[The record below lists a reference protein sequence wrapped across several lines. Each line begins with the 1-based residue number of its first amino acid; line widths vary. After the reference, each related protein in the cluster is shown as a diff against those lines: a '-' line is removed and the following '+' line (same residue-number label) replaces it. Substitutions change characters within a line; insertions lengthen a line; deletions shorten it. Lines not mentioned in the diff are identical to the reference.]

1 MARVATVYY
10 GQPEPYYY
18 NVRFIIKATGVKLV
32 KSFESPYNAR
42 QFVNKLKHSKRCV
55 LLSYPNFD

>member
-1 MARVATVYY
+1 MARVATVYD

-18 NVRFIIKATGVKLV
+18 NVRFIIKATGVKLT

-55 LLSYPNFD
+55 LLSHPNFD

>member
-1 MARVATVYY
+1 MARVATVYD

-18 NVRFIIKATGVKLV
+18 NVRFIINATGVKLT

-42 QFVNKLKHSKRCV
+42 QFVNKLKHSKRCTLV
-55 LLSYPNFD
+55 SHPLFK

>member
-1 MARVATVYY
+1 MARAATVYY

-18 NVRFIIKATGVKLV
+18 NVRFIIKATGVKLT

-42 QFVNKLKHSKRCV
+42 QFVNKLKHSKHCV
-55 LLSYPNFD
+55 LLSYPNFK

>member
-1 MARVATVYY
+1 MARVATVYD

-18 NVRFIIKATGVKLV
+18 NVRFIINATGVKLT

-42 QFVNKLKHSKRCV
+42 QFVNKLKHSKRFTLV
-55 LLSYPNFD
+55 SYPLFK

>member
-1 MARVATVYY
+1 MARVATVYD

-18 NVRFIIKATGVKLV
+18 NVSFIINATGVKLT

-42 QFVNKLKHSKRCV
+42 QFVNKLKHSKRCTLV
-55 LLSYPNFD
+55 SYPLFK

>member
-1 MARVATVYY
+1 MARVATVYD

-18 NVRFIIKATGVKLV
+18 NVRFIINATGVRLT

-42 QFVNKLKHSKRCV
+42 QFVNKLKHSRRCTLV
-55 LLSYPNFD
+55 SYPLFK

>member
-18 NVRFIIKATGVKLV
+18 NVRFIIKDTGAKLV

-42 QFVNKLKHSKRCV
+42 KFVNKLRHSNRCV
-55 LLSYPNFD
+55 LISYPNFD

>member
-1 MARVATVYY
+1 MARVATVYD

-18 NVRFIIKATGVKLV
+18 NVRFIINATGVKLT

-42 QFVNKLKHSKRCV
+42 QFVNKLKHSKRCTLV
-55 LLSYPNFD
+55 SYPLFK